1 MTGASDVTGAPDVT
15 GADLGPSE
23 RAAVLVEALPY
34 ILRFL
39 GKVVVVKYGGNALTP
54 AAGDGTGGRSGGEAA
69 ALASFAED
77 VVLMRSVGML
87 PVVVHGGGPQIGELM
102 ARLGKV
108 PEFRDGMR
116 VTDAETLE
124 IASMVL
130 VGKVNREIVSAMN
143 VHGALAVGLSGEDA
157 NMITATARDSA
168 LGFVGDVE
176 VVDPSILER
185 LLAQGL
191 IPVVATIAGDTKGQ
205 TYNINADAVAGA
217 IAAAL
222 HAEKLVYLTD
232 VEGLRARVDDP
243 GSMVRQASV
252 DDLDAMV
259 ASGAVSSGMI
269 PKVEAC
275 ARAVRAGVARA
286 HILDGRVPHALLL
299 EVFTDR
305 GVGTMISADGA
316 ASGTAG
322 GEGSTGAGVGAAG
335 ASLPPTGAT
344 TGEAH
349 P

>member
-1 MTGASDVTGAPDVT
+1 VSPELA
-15 GADLGPSE
+15 PSE

-34 ILRFL
+34 ILQFW
-39 GKVVVVKYGGNALTP
+39 GKIVVIKYGGNALAP
-54 AAGDGTGGRSGGEAA
+54 ADGDPSTVGERSGDGG

-102 ARLGKV
+102 AKLGKV

-130 VGKVNREIVSAMN
+130 IGKVNREIVSAMN
-143 VHGALAVGLSGEDA
+143 VHGSLAVGLSGEDA
-157 NMITATARDSA
+157 KMITATARDAA

-176 VVDPSILER
+176 VVDPSILHR
-185 LLAQGL
+185 LLAEGI

-205 TYNINADAVAGA
+205 SYNINADAVAGA

-232 VEGLRARVDDP
+232 VTGLRSDPDDP
-243 GSMVRQASV
+243 GSRLRRVSV
-252 DDLDAMV
+252 DQLDAMV
-259 ASGAVSSGMI
+259 VSGAASSGMI

-275 ARAVRAGVARA
+275 ARAVRAGVPRA

-299 EVFTDR
+299 EVFSDR
-305 GVGTMISADGA
+305 GVGTMIYRE
-316 ASGTAG
+316 
-322 GEGSTGAGVGAAG
+322 GEVLA
-335 ASLPPTGAT
+335 
-344 TGEAH
+344 
-349 P
+349 

>member
-1 MTGASDVTGAPDVT
+1 MSA
-15 GADLGPSE
+15 ADLAPSQ
-23 RAAVLVEALPY
+23 RAAILVEALPY
-34 ILRFL
+34 ILRFW
-39 GKVVVVKYGGNALTP
+39 GKIVVVKYGGNALAP
-54 AAGDGTGGRSGGEAA
+54 AGVAGEALPGESD

-87 PVVVHGGGPQIGELM
+87 PVVVHGGGPQIGDMM

-143 VHGALAVGLSGEDA
+143 VHGSLAVGLSGEDA
-157 NMITATARDSA
+157 NMITATARDAA

-191 IPVVATIAGDTKGQ
+191 IPVVATIAGDAKGQ

-222 HAEKLVYLTD
+222 HAEKLVFLTD
-232 VEGLRARVDDP
+232 VEGLRSDPTDP
-243 GSMVRQASV
+243 GSLLRTVSV
-252 DDLDAMV
+252 DELDAMV
-259 ASGAVSSGMI
+259 TSGAASSGMI
-269 PKVEAC
+269 PKAEAC

-305 GVGTMISADGA
+305 GVGTMVSAETGGVA
-316 ASGTAG
+316 A
-322 GEGSTGAGVGAAG
+322 
-335 ASLPPTGAT
+335 
-344 TGEAH
+344 
-349 P
+349 

>member
-1 MTGASDVTGAPDVT
+1 VSRVR
-15 GADLGPSE
+15 ADPSA
-23 RAAVLVEALPY
+23 RAAILVEALPY
-34 ILRFL
+34 IRRFW
-39 GKVVVVKYGGNALTP
+39 GKVVVVKYGGNALVP
-54 AAGDGTGGRSGGEAA
+54 AVGSEAYGESD

-77 VVLMRSVGML
+77 VVLTRSVGML

-124 IASMVL
+124 IARMVL
-130 VGKVNREIVSAMN
+130 VGKVNRDIVSAVN
-143 VHGALAVGLSGEDA
+143 VHGSLAVGLSGEDA
-157 NMITATARDSA
+157 NMITATARDAA
-168 LGFVGDVE
+168 LGVVGDVA

-232 VEGLRARVDDP
+232 VEGLRSDPDDP
-243 GSMVRQASV
+243 DSLLQTVSV
-252 DDLDAMV
+252 EELDAMV
-259 ASGAVSSGMI
+259 ASGAAAAGMV

-275 ARAVRAGVARA
+275 ARAVRAGVTRA

-299 EVFTDR
+299 EVFTDE
-305 GVGTMISADGA
+305 GVGTMVTGQHT
-316 ASGTAG
+316 ASEA
-322 GEGSTGAGVGAAG
+322 V
-335 ASLPPTGAT
+335 AT
-344 TGEAH
+344 
-349 P
+349 

>member
-1 MTGASDVTGAPDVT
+1 VSSS
-15 GADLGPSE
+15 DLGPSE

-39 GKVVVVKYGGNALTP
+39 GKIVVVKYGGNALAP
-54 AAGDGTGGRSGGEAA
+54 AGERDGDGGAG
-69 ALASFAED
+69 ALSSFAED
-77 VVLMRSVGML
+77 VVLMRSVGLL

-143 VHGALAVGLSGEDA
+143 VHGPLAVGLSGEDA
-157 NMITATARDSA
+157 NMITASARDAA

-191 IPVVATIAGDTKGQ
+191 IPVVATIAGDTRGQ
-205 TYNINADAVAGA
+205 TYNVNADAVAGA

-222 HAEKLVYLTD
+222 HAEKLVYLSD
-232 VEGLRARVDDP
+232 VEGLRADAADP
-243 GSMVRQASV
+243 ATMLHTVTV

-259 ASGAVSSGMI
+259 ASGAASSGMI

-305 GVGTMISADGA
+305 GVGTMIWR
-316 ASGTAG
+316 GTD
-322 GEGSTGAGVGAAG
+322 ESP
-335 ASLPPTGAT
+335 SPTTAP
-344 TGEAH
+344 TGEA
-349 P
+349 PR

>member
-1 MTGASDVTGAPDVT
+1 LSAPL
-15 GADLGPSE
+15 APSE

-34 ILRFL
+34 ILRFW
-39 GKVVVVKYGGNALTP
+39 GKIVVIKYGGNALASTDGDSSTVQDRS
-54 AAGDGTGGRSGGEAA
+54 GDGG

-102 ARLGKV
+102 ERLGKV

-130 VGKVNREIVSAMN
+130 IGKVNREIVSAMN
-143 VHGALAVGLSGEDA
+143 VHGSLAVGLSGEDA
-157 NMITATARDSA
+157 KMITATARDAA

-176 VVDPSILER
+176 VVDPSILQR
-185 LLAQGL
+185 LLAEGI

-205 TYNINADAVAGA
+205 SYNINADAVAGA
-217 IAAAL
+217 IAIAM

-232 VEGLRARVDDP
+232 VEGLRSDPRDP
-243 GSMVRQASV
+243 GSQLGRVSV
-252 DDLDAMV
+252 DELDAMV
-259 ASGAVSSGMI
+259 ASGAASAGMI

-275 ARAVRAGVARA
+275 ARAVRAGVPRA

-299 EVFTDR
+299 EVFSNR
-305 GVGTMISADGA
+305 GVGTMIHQ
-316 ASGTAG
+316 
-322 GEGSTGAGVGAAG
+322 EGDVLT
-335 ASLPPTGAT
+335 
-344 TGEAH
+344 
-349 P
+349 